1 MPTDALL
8 RHRKLRLVQR
18 RTLWCLTWFGAF
30 CGALFLAAPAVWWFY
45 CGESFLSLTERRPAE
60 ILVVEGWIGRD
71 GVRAAA
77 TEFERG
83 AYQYVVTSGG
93 VSKSEGWAE
102 GGWSYAEGAR
112 QELIR
117 SGVPETKI
125 IVAPAIDVDRQRTYE
140 SALAVWRKLQS
151 LSIKPTSINVF
162 TRGPH
167 ARRSRLVFAKVEGSG
182 TKVGVISWSPS
193 RNQAEPWWRGSN
205 RAKDLLIETVGYL
218 FEALFN
224 SGRGPTVTL
233 ARGEISGGT
242 SSLPTLGEVRHDL
255 FVGNYRISSL
265 KLNHCPDRSL
275 TPILARSP
283 VYREQTVCSKAQITR
298 LRFLLSL
305 KFS

>member
-1 MPTDALL
+1 MASDALL
-8 RHRKLRLVQR
+8 GHRRLRLVQR
-18 RTLWCLTWFGAF
+18 RTLWCLTWPGAF
-30 CGALFLAAPAVWWFY
+30 CVALFLAAPAVWWFY

-83 AYQYVVTSGG
+83 GYRYVVTSGG

-102 GGWSYAEGAR
+102 AGWSYTEGAR

-117 SGVPETKI
+117 SGVPEAKI

-151 LSIKPTSINVF
+151 LSIKARSINIF

-167 ARRSRLVFAKVEGSG
+167 ARRSRLVFARVEGSE
-182 TKVGVISWSPS
+182 TKVGVISWTPS
-193 RNQAEPWWRGSN
+193 SDQAVSWWRRSN
-205 RAKDLLIETVGYL
+205 RAKELLIETVGYL

-224 SGRGPTVTL
+224 SGRGPGISTL
-233 ARGEISGGT
+233 A
-242 SSLPTLGEVRHDL
+242 LDL
-255 FVGNYRISSL
+255 S
-265 KLNHCPDRSL
+265 DRSS
-275 TPILARSP
+275 TRRSARSP
-283 VYREQTVCSKAQITR
+283 DYLEQTVGAPR
-298 LRFLLSL
+298 LRLCACDLPGPRFPDWR
-305 KFS
+305 